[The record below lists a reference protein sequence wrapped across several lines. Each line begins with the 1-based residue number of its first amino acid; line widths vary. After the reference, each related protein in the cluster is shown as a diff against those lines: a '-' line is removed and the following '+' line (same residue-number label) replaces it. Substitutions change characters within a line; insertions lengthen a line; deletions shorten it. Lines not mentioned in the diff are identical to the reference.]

1 MLLCEYRFHI
11 VVLLAA
17 CCCGDTMTGCG
28 FQECC
33 APDLTKHSMGAHRT
47 VLTHFSQRYPH
58 VPPIPASCRHNTVIA
73 FDMMTVN
80 LADLDKVPLMV
91 ECNAP

>member
-1 MLLCEYRFHI
+1 MEEDARKKLHSTTAEA
-11 VVLLAA
+11 VQVAA
-17 CCCGDTMTGCG
+17 D
-28 FQECC
+28 
-33 APDLTKHSMGAHRT
+33 MGAHRT